1 MIPVLKRQRQKDN
14 EFQASLG
21 YIVNPVFKKP
31 KGWEYSSGHG
41 GCLVCEKAM
50 GLIRERGR
58 KGERERETEI
68 SLYKLSMITL
78 ALNSDS

>member
-1 MIPVLKRQRQKDN
+1 MTWRAKSLIPVLKRQRQKDN

-58 KGERERETEI
+58 EGGGRERQRRLVYTNY
-68 SLYKLSMITL
+68 L
-78 ALNSDS
+78 